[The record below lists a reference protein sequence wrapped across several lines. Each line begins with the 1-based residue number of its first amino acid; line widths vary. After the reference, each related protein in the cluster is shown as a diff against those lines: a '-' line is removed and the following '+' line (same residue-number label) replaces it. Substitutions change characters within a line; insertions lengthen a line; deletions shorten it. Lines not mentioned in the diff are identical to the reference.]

1 MPSEDPY
8 RRIDEDLAVDENDI
22 SKEMAT
28 IPAKYVYWSNQLA
41 EAKKILRENR
51 LSFDVWMSHCRVT
64 ISDKAVVEGR
74 KLTEQAKEDALIVT
88 YEKEYLERQRSISE
102 WMFKVDQL
110 SGGVEGLSIKSKE
123 LITLGAA
130 QRSERELSADRSL
143 RQQH

>member
-1 MPSEDPY
+1 MPSEPY
-8 RRIDEDLAVDENDI
+8 RRIDEDLTVDENDI

-28 IPAKYVYWSNQLA
+28 IASKYVYWSNQLA
-41 EAKKILRENR
+41 EAKKILRETKVA
-51 LSFDVWMSHCRVT
+51 FDIWMAHCRTT
-64 ISDKAVVEGR
+64 ISEKAVAEGR

-88 YEKEYLERQRSISE
+88 YEKEYLQRQINISE
-102 WMFKVDQL
+102 WIFKIDQL